1 MVRLYIDSHLDTGKL
16 ISLQEHQG
24 HYLRNV
30 LRLTTHDPLKL
41 FNEREGE
48 WLATLETLTKSTAT
62 AQVTQRLRTAVAE
75 PDVTLLFAP
84 LKPDALHYL
93 IEKATELGVSCLQP
107 IRTEFTQISKL
118 NREKITRYCV
128 GAAEQCERLSLPR
141 LGELKSL
148 KEIGQ
153 GWVDDTV
160 LIVCLERQESMP
172 LAPLLQQLPPAQK
185 VAFLIGPEGG
195 LSAGDIAV
203 LSSYPFVKFCRMGP
217 RILRAETAAIA
228 ALSCFQALR
237 GDW

>member
-16 ISLQEHQG
+16 IPLQEHQG

-30 LRLTTHDPLKL
+30 LRLTNHDSLQL
-41 FNEREGE
+41 FNERDGE
-48 WLATLETLTKSTAT
+48 WLATLETLSKSTAT
-62 AQVTQRLRTAVAE
+62 AKVSQCLRAAVAE
-75 PDVTLLFAP
+75 AEVTLLFAP
-84 LKPDALHYL
+84 LKPDAMHYL

-107 IRTEFTQISKL
+107 LLTEFTQISKI

-128 GAAEQCERLSLPR
+128 AAAEQCERLSLPH
-141 LGELKSL
+141 LGKLTSL

-153 GWVDDTV
+153 SWAEDTV

-172 LAPLLQQLPPAQK
+172 LAQVLQQLSPAQK

-195 LSAGDIAV
+195 LSGRDIGV